1 MLVEN
6 QPNVHSYHFE
16 LKSINDTL
24 KVLLIPDIHF
34 DNPKCRRDILK
45 KDLDEAMKIGAR
57 IIIPG
62 DLFCLMQGSY
72 DPRKSKGDILPQHN
86 VDGYLDAVIE
96 EAVEWFTPY
105 AENIDVVGYGNHE
118 TNILKRMETNVIE
131 RFVTLLNHTANPKSK
146 VCTGGYGGW
155 YIVKA
160 AYFKTCK
167 VSYNIKYFHGSGG
180 GAPVTKGTIQHNR
193 MATYV
198 QNADA
203 IVMGHVHNDYEV
215 TYTAEVYDASN
226 SRIVSKQILMIR
238 AGSYKDEYF
247 NLKGGAHSAGWHVE
261 RGGPPKPIGGRWLEL
276 NYSRVRIK
284 SNNTRPLKVIARS
297 YRTIND

>member
-105 AENIDVVGYGNHE
+105 AENIE
-118 TNILKRMETNVIE
+118 TKINSY
-131 RFVTLLNHTANPKSK
+131 PKTHI
-146 VCTGGYGGW
+146 C
-155 YIVKA
+155 
-160 AYFKTCK
+160 
-167 VSYNIKYFHGSGG
+167 
-180 GAPVTKGTIQHNR
+180 R
-193 MATYV
+193 
-198 QNADA
+198 
-203 IVMGHVHNDYEV
+203 
-215 TYTAEVYDASN
+215 
-226 SRIVSKQILMIR
+226 
-238 AGSYKDEYF
+238 
-247 NLKGGAHSAGWHVE
+247 NLKF
-261 RGGPPKPIGGRWLEL
+261 
-276 NYSRVRIK
+276 
-284 SNNTRPLKVIARS
+284 
-297 YRTIND
+297 